1 MEKYLMSDIRLAWL
15 ILPIILGLL
24 LVPISYGHAADFN
37 TVGDVGCKSAAVS
50 NLKNLAGK
58 TISFFGAGDYSYKC
72 KISQIN
78 TLWINI
84 NSKKGVQG
92 NHECEKS
99 GQDSLN
105 AGTVFGNGGCKKGY
119 FATIRGGDTGII
131 GLNPYASFKKGS
143 AQYNFVVSA
152 TNSYSNNTKINW
164 IIYFIHP
171 LFWPVGCSG
180 SHCHGVDKAAFNKI
194 YEPIIRNSGKGLV
207 VQAHTHL
214 TAMGTPKGIPSA
226 ICGGGGE
233 DATKTGNLNG
243 YSYVTNKPGYCL
255 IHTELGK
262 ATATLIGINN
272 LAIHKHTWNKK

>member
-1 MEKYLMSDIRLAWL
+1 MSNTRLAWL

-37 TVGDVGCKSAAVS
+37 TVGDVGCKPAALS

-58 TISFFGAGDYSYKC
+58 AISFFGLGDYSYKC
-72 KISQIN
+72 SSSKILPAWQE
-78 TLWINI
+78 I

-99 GQDSLN
+99 GQDSLK
-105 AGTVFGNGGCKKGY
+105 AGTLFGNGGCKKG
-119 FATIRGGDTGII
+119 FFTSIRGGDTAII
-131 GLNPYASFKKGS
+131 GLNPYTAYKKDTP
-143 AQYNFVVSA
+143 QYNFVINA
-152 TNSYSNNTKINW
+152 TNSYSSNTKINW
-164 IIYFIHP
+164 IIYLIHND
-171 LFWPVGCSG
+171 FWPVGCSG

-194 YEPIIRNSGKGLV
+194 YEPIIKSSKKALV
-207 VQAHTHL
+207 IQAHTHL

-226 ICGGGGE
+226 LCGGGGE
-233 DATKTGNLNG
+233 DGTTTGNLNG
-243 YSYVTNKPGYCL
+243 YSYVTGKMGYCL

-272 LAIHKHTWNKK
+272 LPIHKHTWNRN